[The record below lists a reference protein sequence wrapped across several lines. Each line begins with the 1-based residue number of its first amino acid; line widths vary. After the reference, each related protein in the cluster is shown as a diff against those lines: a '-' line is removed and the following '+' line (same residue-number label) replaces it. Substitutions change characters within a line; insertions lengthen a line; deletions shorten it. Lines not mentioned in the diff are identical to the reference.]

1 MYSTTQLLGATVL
14 IVASTAQAQT
24 PERALMS
31 NTPASYSIAGTLS
44 STATRRVEVPAA
56 FRITGQR
63 ALLREVDNRA
73 RPAEPANVTDPPI
86 DGSRALMGKGPAA
99 LPVAPRGV
107 EGRSSFRAEVRGA
120 VATSASG
127 DAEFGA
133 AQNTDRSPG
142 AFVVSLGVCSDQ
154 GAMLFT
160 RRNGT
165 PLGVGRYRISEPAD
179 GADEILALVL
189 TGSAT
194 RPTGVFR
201 GQSGWLIVTA
211 ASDRLLTGWFQVD
224 AIGFLAAEPQKED
237 RRVRA
242 TGSFSAAAASSSFRL
257 CEDVEGP
264 PERMS
269 SADPAERRTDSAN
282 PADSPGAVQPRIG
295 RQGRHADVAHR
306 TVGRR
311 WPLSSTRSC
320 AKRSRV
326 IPDDA

>member
-24 PERALMS
+24 PERALLS
-31 NTPASYSIAGTLS
+31 HAPASYSTAGTRS
-44 STATRRVEVPAA
+44 GTATGRVDAA
-56 FRITGQR
+56 AATRITGER
-63 ALLREVDNRA
+63 ALLGEVDNRA

-86 DGSRALMGKGPAA
+86 DA
-99 LPVAPRGV
+99 LPVAPRDV
-107 EGRSSFRAEVRGA
+107 ERRSSFRAEVRGA
-120 VATSASG
+120 VATRASG

-133 AQNTDRSPG
+133 AQNPDRSPG

-154 GAMLFT
+154 AAILFT
-160 RRNGT
+160 RANGT

-194 RPTGVFR
+194 RATGVFR

-224 AIGFLAAEPQKED
+224 AIGFLAAEPQEED

-242 TGSFSAAAASSSFRL
+242 TGSFSAAAASSSFRQGQFSL
-257 CEDVEGP
+257 ESEDGG
-264 PERMS
+264 
-269 SADPAERRTDSAN
+269 
-282 PADSPGAVQPRIG
+282 SPMASQFSDFMRK
-295 RQGRHADVAHR
+295 A
-306 TVGRR
+306 
-311 WPLSSTRSC
+311 LESNTR
-320 AKRSRV
+320 
-326 IPDDA
+326 